1 MVKKNLRSSYKTYLT
16 TTEDPVDVKTYTE
29 LNNLYMKFLVY
40 KGLKG
45 YEIILPARLGTLAV
59 IGRKP
64 KIRFDEEGKVIGLAP
79 DWVKTKKLWEDN
91 PEAKAKRQ
99 RVFHVNAHT
108 DGYRYKWHWSK
119 KNILIENK
127 TLYALRMVR
136 SNKRAVNTL
145 ANKGVQFITKN

>member
-1 MVKKNLRSSYKTYLT
+1 MKKNLRSTYKTYLS

-45 YEIILPARLGTLAV
+45 YEVTLPARLGTLAIV
-59 IGRKP
+59 GRKS
-64 KIRFDEEGKVIGLAP
+64 KVRFNEGGDVVGLAP
-79 DWVKTKKLWEDN
+79 DWVSTKKLWEEN
-91 PEAKAKRQ
+91 PDAKAKRQ
-99 RVFHVNAHT
+99 RIFHTNAHS
-108 DGYRYKWHWSK
+108 DGYRYKWHWGK
-119 KNILIENK
+119 KKIMIENK

-145 ANKGVQFITKN
+145 VNKGVQFITKN